1 MQASKQISIENRL
14 ANEAAKFHIFLH
26 NLDKRNLLHYILL
39 QK

>member
-1 MQASKQISIENRL
+1 MQATNT
-14 ANEAAKFHIFLH
+14 ANEAATFNIFLH